1 MRILWNAKDAPWIAS
16 GYGVVSK
23 HLLPRFARQY
33 GADNIHIM
41 APVYVRDFTT
51 EWEGMQVLPGINW
64 DYSEEMVKSHWDNVK
79 PTFYLQVGDW
89 YQMKQVPQLAAANQ
103 ILWVQWTPYDFLR
116 VPKGMVDNTLRY
128 AWKVVPW
135 SRYAEEKL
143 RAHGLTNV
151 TPPIPLGVETQL
163 WRPLDR
169 LQLPLVMASLGFKE
183 SAYNIL
189 IIGANQRRKYWFE
202 QLEGVG
208 MYVRAHPE
216 VEVRLYFHTHMQS
229 GGEADMQLIL
239 EECGLGKCYVAP
251 DAYTLACGGY
261 SEEQLVMMVNCADV
275 VLNAALEGFGLVQ
288 AQAQACGVPVITLSA
303 GVGQE
308 IVLYGVE
315 VGTMGTDYAAPLLK
329 PVPSPLNVADALAAL
344 HPLRGQRSSQAVEHI
359 RKNYS
364 WDVVAEQWFA
374 LIEQLMWERERDSL
388 YVPTEPG
395 PLLLEKAARAVCL
408 P

>member
-1 MRILWNAKDAPWIAS
+1 MV
-16 GYGVVSK
+16 GK

-33 GADNIHIM
+33 GADNIVIM

-64 DYSEEMVKSHWDNVK
+64 DYSEEMVKSHWDNHH
-79 PTFYLQVGDW
+79 PSFYLQVGDW
-89 YQMKQVPQLAAANQ
+89 YMLKQVPQLAAQNQ
-103 ILWVQWTPYDFLR
+103 ILWAQWSPYDFLR
-116 VPKGMVDNTLRY
+116 VPQGVVDNTLKY

-135 SRYAEEKL
+135 GRYAEEKL

-163 WRPLDR
+163 WQPLDR
-169 LQLPLVMASLGFKE
+169 HRFPQVMGSLGFKE
-183 SAYNIL
+183 TAYNIL

-202 QLEGVG
+202 QLTGVG
-208 MYVRAHPE
+208 LYAKAHPE
-216 VEVRLYFHTHMQS
+216 VEVRLYFHTHMQT
-229 GGEADMQLIL
+229 GGEADMALIL
-239 EECGLGKCYVAP
+239 EECGLGKSWVGP

-275 VLNAALEGFGLVQ
+275 VLSATLEGFGLVQ
-288 AQAQACGVPVITLSA
+288 AQSQACGVPVITLST

-308 IVLYGVE
+308 IVQYGAE
-315 VGTMGTDYAAPLLK
+315 VGMQGADYAAALTK
-329 PVPSPLNVADALAAL
+329 PIPSPLNVADALDAL
-344 HPLRGQRSSQAVEHI
+344 YPLRGQRSSLAVEHI
-359 RKNYS
+359 RKHYS
-364 WDVVAEQWFA
+364 WDVVADQWFA
-374 LIEQLMWERERDSL
+374 LIEQMMFERERDSL

-395 PLLLEKAARAVCL
+395 SLLLEKAARAVRF